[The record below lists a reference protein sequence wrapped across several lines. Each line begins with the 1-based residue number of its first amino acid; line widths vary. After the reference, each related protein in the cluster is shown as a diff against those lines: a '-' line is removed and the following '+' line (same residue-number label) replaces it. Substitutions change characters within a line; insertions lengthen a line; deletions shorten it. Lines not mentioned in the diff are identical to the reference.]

1 MAEPSRSNP
10 VKQLLIPLRLPF
22 VQILQA
28 MLHRASIESAPNL
41 STILQDRAELHFW
54 ARLANRRDQVEG
66 PGARVTMRPSRWI
79 VRPVT
84 FSPIQHFHLSCHAP
98 VPDAVGKFNAH
109 ERALP

>member
-54 ARLANRRDQVEG
+54 ARLANCRDQGIG
-66 PGARVTMRPSRWI
+66 PCRTRDDEAIKVDRPAGNIWSN
-79 VRPVT
+79 T
-84 FSPIQHFHLSCHAP
+84 AFSP
-98 VPDAVGKFNAH
+98 V
-109 ERALP
+109 LPCARS